1 METEPTNSQMD
12 GGSLMKAVMSFSG
25 GMDSTGLLLHLL
37 SRGYS
42 VNCIS
47 FDYGQKHVIEIERAK
62 ANIDYLAGMGITV
75 EHEVVDL
82 RSAMGIFHSAL
93 TTSGYEIPEGHY
105 EEEQMKDTVVPNRNA
120 IFTSVLYGYALSL
133 AAKEG
138 TEVEIALGVHS
149 GDHAIY
155 PDCRPEFYEAV
166 SSAFA
171 LGNWDSDRVSLQL
184 PYIESDKEGIL
195 RDSIQSC
202 NKLGLDFDTVFANTN
217 TSYNP
222 DSEGRSSGTSGADVE
237 RILAFHAIGRKDPVE
252 YVDDWSNVLDWAL
265 KAELR
270 HHVMK
275 RNGTERPFTGEYD
288 KHYEVGSYNC
298 ADCGL
303 RLFESESK
311 FDSGCGWPAFSE
323 EAEGAGINQL
333 TDLTHGMR
341 RIEVRCSGCDS
352 HLGHLFHESR
362 GPRYCINSICLEF
375 EEGKK

>member
-62 ANIDYLAGMGITV
+62 ANIEYLAGMGIAV

-138 TEVEIALGVHS
+138 IEVEIALGVHS

-270 HHVMK
+270 HRVMK

-288 KHYEVGSYNC
+288 KHYEAGSYNC

-303 RLFESESK
+303 RLFESDSK